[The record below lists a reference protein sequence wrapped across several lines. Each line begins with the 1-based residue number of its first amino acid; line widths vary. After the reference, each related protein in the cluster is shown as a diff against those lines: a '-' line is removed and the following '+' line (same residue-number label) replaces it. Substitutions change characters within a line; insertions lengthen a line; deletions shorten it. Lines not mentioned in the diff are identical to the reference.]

1 MSTYKSITIG
11 GETRE
16 VEFCAAGETRLRSV
30 TPAGLYQKRPGQKT
44 WADWLTLWLQPD
56 GSWKLATTAT
66 ILNRAGYRLIGWADK
81 SATSQ
86 HNSAMS

>member
-1 MSTYKSITIG
+1 MNKAVTIN

-16 VEFCAAGETRLRSV
+16 IEFRAAGETRLRSCS
-30 TPAGLYQKRPGQKT
+30 PAGLYQKRPGQKT

-56 GSWKLATTAT
+56 GTWMLATTTT

-81 SATSQ
+81 ATSQ
-86 HNSAMS
+86 HNSALRAA